1 MQTNKNIYF
10 FRYKQIPGQKAFFKQ
25 INTYKIPIALNR
37 KANLLILRPYKFK
50 NHILKKHIPNF
61 ITTLNLFSGCTGII
75 IALTYRIDYA
85 AYFIALAAL
94 FDFFDGLAARLLHVK
109 SEIGKELDSL
119 ADVVSFGVLPG
130 IIFYQLMTVSPNTPV
145 AGSYIHI
152 FALIALIIPVLSA
165 VRLAKFNLDTRQTT
179 SFIGLPVPA
188 NALFLGAFPLIK
200 MQAGFSDSL
209 SWLTI
214 ITDNYYILAIIAI
227 GMSLLLVSEIPLFSL
242 KFRNLKF
249 ADNKPQFILVLFAVI
264 SFIFITF
271 TAIPLIILSYIL
283 LSLLFKPVSS

>member
-1 MQTNKNIYF
+1 
-10 FRYKQIPGQKAFFKQ
+10 
-25 INTYKIPIALNR
+25 
-37 KANLLILRPYKFK
+37 LLILPPYKSK
-50 NHILKKHIPNF
+50 NLILKKHIPNF

-109 SEIGKELDSL
+109 SDIGKELDSL

-130 IIFYQLMTVSPNTPV
+130 IIFYQLMAASPNIPV
-145 AGSYIHI
+145 AGSYISI

-200 MQAGFSDSL
+200 MQAGFSDSFRGL
-209 SWLTI
+209 LF
-214 ITDNYYILAIIAI
+214 TDNYYILAVIAI